1 MEKFTLQAMAKINL
15 GLDVVRRLENGYH
28 EVKMI
33 MQTVALY
40 DELTFEAAEEGIC
53 LRTDRDTLPADES
66 NLVWKA
72 AKLIMEQYGIAG
84 GVKIDLKKKIPMAAG
99 LAGGSSDA
107 AAVFHGMNRLFSL
120 GMDVE
125 EMKRLAVRIGADV
138 PFCIVGG
145 TMRSEGIGEILT
157 PLPQMQGAHLVIA
170 RPDVLVSTRSVFEKL
185 HVERITRHPDMDRT
199 EAAMR
204 SGDLYGMCY
213 YMENILET
221 VTKKA
226 YPVIG
231 QIEAD
236 LKACGALAAL
246 MSGSGPSV
254 FGIFETQTQATA
266 ACRTLREAGVARE
279 IFPATFIDRGCR
291 EKDSSIGGGE
301 GL

>member
-33 MQTVALY
+33 MQTVDLY

-145 TMRSEGIGEILT
+145 TMRSEGI
-157 PLPQMQGAHLVIA
+157 
-170 RPDVLVSTRSVFEKL
+170 
-185 HVERITRHPDMDRT
+185 
-199 EAAMR
+199 
-204 SGDLYGMCY
+204 
-213 YMENILET
+213 
-221 VTKKA
+221 
-226 YPVIG
+226 
-231 QIEAD
+231 
-236 LKACGALAAL
+236 
-246 MSGSGPSV
+246 
-254 FGIFETQTQATA
+254 
-266 ACRTLREAGVARE
+266 
-279 IFPATFIDRGCR
+279 
-291 EKDSSIGGGE
+291 
-301 GL
+301 

>member
-28 EVKMI
+28 EVRMI
-33 MQTVALY
+33 MQTVDLC
-40 DELTFEAAEEGIC
+40 DELTFEAAKEGIC
-53 LRTDRDTLPADES
+53 LSTDQDTLPADES

-84 GVKIDLKKKIPMAAG
+84 GVKIELKKKIPMAAG

-120 GMDVE
+120 GMDEE

-157 PLPQMQGAHLVIA
+157 PLPQMQGVHLVIA
-170 RPDVLVSTRSVFEKL
+170 RPDIAVSTKYVYENL
-185 HVERITRHPDMDRT
+185 HLERITRHPDMERT

-204 SGDLYGMCY
+204 AGDLHGMCCH
-213 YMENILET
+213 MENILET
-221 VTKKA
+221 VTEKA

-231 QIEAD
+231 QIKSR
-236 LKACGALAAL
+236 LKEQGALTAL

-254 FGIFETQTQATA
+254 FGIFETQAQAAGACDVLRQEGAAKEVLTA
-266 ACRTLREAGVARE
+266 RFTA
-279 IFPATFIDRGCR
+279 RGCR
-291 EKDSSIGGGE
+291 DKVSSGGQ

>member
-15 GLDVVRRLENGYH
+15 GLGVVRRLENGYH
-28 EVKMI
+28 EVRMI
-33 MQTVALY
+33 MQTVDLC
-40 DELTFEAAEEGIC
+40 DELTFEAAKEGIC
-53 LRTDRDTLPADES
+53 LWTDQDTLPADES

-72 AKLIMEQYGIAG
+72 AKLIMGQYGIAG
-84 GVKIDLKKKIPMAAG
+84 GVKIELKKKIPMAAG

-120 GMDVE
+120 GMDEE

-157 PLPQMQGAHLVIA
+157 PLPQMQGVHLVIA
-170 RPDVLVSTRSVFEKL
+170 RPDIAVSTKYVYENL
-185 HVERITRHPDMDRT
+185 HLERITRHPDMERT

-204 SGDLYGMCY
+204 AGDLHGMCCH
-213 YMENILET
+213 MENILET
-221 VTKKA
+221 VTEKA

-231 QIEAD
+231 QIKSR
-236 LKACGALAAL
+236 LKEQGALTAL

-254 FGIFETQTQATA
+254 FGIFETQAQAAGACDVLRQEGAAKEVLTA
-266 ACRTLREAGVARE
+266 RFTA
-279 IFPATFIDRGCR
+279 RGCR
-291 EKDSSIGGGE
+291 DKVSSGGQ